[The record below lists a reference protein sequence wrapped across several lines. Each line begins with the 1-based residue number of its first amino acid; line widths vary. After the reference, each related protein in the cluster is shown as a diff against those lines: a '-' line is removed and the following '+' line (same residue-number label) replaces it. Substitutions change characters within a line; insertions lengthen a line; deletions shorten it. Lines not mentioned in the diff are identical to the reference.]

1 MMMGVELEDDLVELS
16 VLEIKLELEA
26 DVVEV
31 VPVIVVEVGCS
42 VVVLKNGA

>member
-1 MMMGVELEDDLVELS
+1 MMMGVELEEVLVDLS
-16 VLEIKLELEA
+16 VLEIKLELEE

-31 VPVIVVEVGCS
+31 VPVIVVEVCCS